1 MTVKLGTVG
10 DDLTV
15 IWEVSVKSVW
25 FNFAR
30 EMPSLFV
37 IG

>member
-15 IWEVSVKSVW
+15 IWDMSVKRVW